1 MNFFKLTAGIVI
13 GFLSIFF
20 IWGYFFKLAQGFV
33 MQGELKSKSASYVI
47 QTNVDGVIKKIL
59 VKVGESISAN
69 QPVAEIDSEE
79 LKTEIEVLTQTFN
92 TNLQNI
98 DELNVAKKSLEKQ
111 YDSLSKRVLSYKTLL
126 KDGYTTEDQLLSL
139 ENRKFDIEYK
149 IKVLE
154 SDIEV
159 KKGENIKTNE
169 KIDFNKKELEKFLI
183 KSNFSGNVKKISI
196 SNEGNFVRTGDDIIE
211 LVPTTDIIKNITA
224 KLNPL
229 FSDRI
234 INGDEVK
241 IAFSSQ
247 KSDRNIET
255 EYKGIVEYVSKDVV
269 EDEKSR
275 ETYYEV
281 TINFLKNQNLKDIEF
296 IPLGSICEIYVSDES
311 ETFFGYLFNPIK
323 SKLKHSF
330 YETN

>member
-1 MNFFKLTAGIVI
+1 MKNF
-13 GFLSIFF
+13 S
-20 IWGYFFKLAQGFV
+20 
-33 MQGELKSKSASYVI
+33 
-47 QTNVDGVIKKIL
+47 
-59 VKVGESISAN
+59 
-69 QPVAEIDSEE
+69 
-79 LKTEIEVLTQTFN
+79 
-92 TNLQNI
+92 
-98 DELNVAKKSLEKQ
+98 LN
-111 YDSLSKRVLSYKTLL
+111 
-126 KDGYTTEDQLLSL
+126 
-139 ENRKFDIEYK
+139 
-149 IKVLE
+149 
-154 SDIEV
+154 
-159 KKGENIKTNE
+159 
-169 KIDFNKKELEKFLI
+169 
-183 KSNFSGNVKKISI
+183 SNFLECKKISI

-234 INGDEVK
+234 INGNEVK